1 MHDLK
6 VGGREAPSSRLPRRG
21 PLGRDSI
28 FWLVLVSILFL
39 AAELTPAL
47 LRMPL
52 GTDEITYIARTSI
65 RVNGVSLPP
74 VHGQGV
80 ALLAAPVTLLTQSLT
95 VIRVW
100 MALLSAIGL
109 FLATLC
115 WRRLRP
121 NWVLAI
127 AALIFGGLAISQN
140 SGVQVYPDWWGAL
153 GVLALTGLVLQVV
166 TGTMR
171 DRVTLPSIA
180 LASLIIVLMRPQN
193 IIFLMGPALL
203 AVVIVRPWRK
213 PKALLAMGVGIVL
226 GCLQWVI
233 AAYVMYG
240 GLATRIHSAK
250 QEPPSFGLYFSFF
263 TQAKVLSGPWY
274 CIPTHGCQGVPMP
287 GELLWWVAFLALAG
301 LGLWVT
307 WRTAAK
313 ASSAFAVATAVW
325 VVAFY
330 SFLVPFGAPRY
341 ITPSLALAAILAADG
356 VEWLVTKTSWRRA
369 GVVLTC
375 AFILSE
381 LVSQRLV
388 LQQEAQQQTRSRGFE
403 HVAAE
408 LQAAGVKPPC
418 VLASTPVA
426 YYAGCMV
433 PWDGEHMP
441 AFLASTP
448 QGIKNWRPVY
458 LPNVGQLGTVVYI
471 PAGNV
476 LTPPRHGA

>member
-1 MHDLK
+1 LVHDLQ
-6 VGGREAPSSRLPRRG
+6 VGGRQAPSNRLPRRG
-21 PLGRDSI
+21 QLRGDSI

-65 RVNGVSLPP
+65 RANAVSLPP

-95 VIRVW
+95 AIRVW

-109 FLATLC
+109 FLAMLC

-121 NWVLAI
+121 DWVLAL
-127 AALIFGGLAISQN
+127 AAVIFGGLAISQN

-153 GVLALTGLVLQVV
+153 GVLALTGLILQVV
-166 TGTMR
+166 GGTMR
-171 DRVTLPSIA
+171 DRVALPSIA

-203 AVVIVRPWRK
+203 AVLIVRSWRK
-213 PKALLAMGVGIVL
+213 PKVMIAMGVGIVI
-226 GCLQWVI
+226 GCLQWVV

-240 GLATRIHSAK
+240 SLATRIHLAG

-274 CIPTHGCQGVPMP
+274 CVPPGGCQGVPMP
-287 GELLWWVAFLALAG
+287 GELLWWLAFLALAVF
-301 LGLWVT
+301 GLWVA
-307 WRTAAK
+307 WHTAAK
-313 ASSAFAVATAVW
+313 VSSVFAAATAVW
-325 VVAFY
+325 VVVFY

-341 ITPSLALAAILAADG
+341 IAPSLALAAILAADA
-356 VEWLVTKTSWRRA
+356 VAWLVTNASWRRA
-369 GVVLTC
+369 GVVLAC
-375 AFILSE
+375 AFLLSE

-388 LQQEAQQQTRSRGFE
+388 LQQEVQRQTQSRGFAN
-403 HVAAE
+403 VAAE
-408 LQAAGVKPPC
+408 LRAAGVRPPC
-418 VLASTPVA
+418 VLTSTPEA
-426 YYAGCMV
+426 YYVGCMA
-433 PWDGEHMP
+433 PWTGETMP
-441 AFLASTP
+441 ELLARTP
-448 QGIKNWRPVY
+448 LGIRGWRPVF
-458 LPNVGQLGTVVYI
+458 LPKVGSVGTVVYI
-471 PAGNV
+471 PADSV
-476 LTPPRHGA
+476 LTPSSR

>member
-1 MHDLK
+1 LVHDLQ
-6 VGGREAPSSRLPRRG
+6 VGGRRAPSSGLPRRG

-65 RVNGVSLPP
+65 RANSVSLPP

-95 VIRVW
+95 AIRVW
-100 MALLSAIGL
+100 MALLSAVGL

-121 NWVLAI
+121 DWVLAV

-153 GVLALTGLVLQVV
+153 GVLALTGLILQVV
-166 TGTMR
+166 GGTMR
-171 DRVTLPSIA
+171 DRVALPSIA
-180 LASLIIVLMRPQN
+180 LASLVIVLMRPQN
-193 IIFLMGPALL
+193 VIFLMGPALL
-203 AVVIVRPWRK
+203 AVVIVRSWRK
-213 PKALLAMGVGIVL
+213 PKILGAMGVGILL

-233 AAYVMYG
+233 AAYAMYG
-240 GLATRIHSAK
+240 GLATRIHLAR

-274 CIPTHGCQGVPMP
+274 CVPPGGCQGVPMP
-287 GELLWWVAFLALAG
+287 GELLWWPVFLAFAAV
-301 LGLWVT
+301 GLWVG
-307 WRTAAK
+307 WRTAVK
-313 ASSAFAVATAVW
+313 ASSVFAVATAAW

-330 SFLVPFGAPRY
+330 SLLVPFGAPRY
-341 ITPSLALAAILAADG
+341 ITPSLALASILAADA
-356 VEWLVTKTSWRRA
+356 VAWLVTNASWRRA
-369 GVVLTC
+369 GVVLAC

-388 LQQEAQQQTRSRGFE
+388 LQQEVQQQTRSRGFQ

-408 LQAAGVKPPC
+408 LEAAGVRAPC
-418 VLASTPVA
+418 VLTSTPEA
-426 YYAGCMV
+426 YYVGCMA
-433 PWDGEHMP
+433 PWTGETMP
-441 AFLASTP
+441 ELLARTP
-448 QGIKNWRPVY
+448 QGLKGWRPVF
-458 LPNVGQLGTVVYI
+458 LAHVGAVGTIVYV
-471 PAGNV
+471 PVDSA
-476 LTPPRHGA
+476 LKQHGR

>member
-1 MHDLK
+1 LVHDLQ
-6 VGGREAPSSRLPRRG
+6 VGGRQAPARRLPPRDLLRG
-21 PLGRDSI
+21 DSI

-65 RVNGVSLPP
+65 RANSVSLPP

-80 ALLAAPVTLLTQSLT
+80 ALLAAPVTLLTQSL
-95 VIRVW
+95 VAIRVW

-121 NWVLAI
+121 DWVLAL

-153 GVLALTGLVLQVV
+153 GVLALTGLILQVV
-166 TGTMR
+166 GGTMR
-171 DRVTLPSIA
+171 DRVALPSIA

-203 AVVIVRPWRK
+203 AVVVVPSWRK
-213 PKALLAMGVGIVL
+213 PKLMLAMGVGIVL
-226 GCLQWVI
+226 GCLQWVV
-233 AAYVMYG
+233 AAYTMYG
-240 GLATRIHSAK
+240 GLATRIHFAK
-250 QEPPSFGLYFSFF
+250 REPPSLGLYFSFF

-274 CIPTHGCQGVPMP
+274 CVPAQGGCQGLPMP
-287 GELLWWVAFLALAG
+287 GELLWWLVFLAITG
-301 LGLWVT
+301 LGVWVS
-307 WRTAAK
+307 WHAAAK
-313 ASSAFAVATAVW
+313 ASSVFAVATAAW

-330 SFLVPFGAPRY
+330 TFLVPFGAPRY
-341 ITPSLALAAILAADG
+341 ITPSLALASILAADA
-356 VEWLVTKTSWRRA
+356 VAWLVTKASWRRA
-369 GVVLTC
+369 GIVLAC

-388 LQQEAQQQTRSRGFE
+388 LQQEAQQQTRSRGFA
-403 HVAAE
+403 HVAADLE
-408 LQAAGVKPPC
+408 RAGVKPPC
-418 VLASTPVA
+418 VLASTPEA
-426 YYAGCMV
+426 YYTGCMA
-433 PWDGEHMP
+433 PWDGETMP
-441 AFLASTP
+441 EFLARTP
-448 QGIKNWRPVY
+448 QGLKNWRPVF
-458 LPNVGQLGTVVYI
+458 LPKVGAIGTIVYV
-471 PAGNV
+471 PVDSALKSAG
-476 LTPPRHGA
+476 R

>member
-1 MHDLK
+1 MQDLK

-65 RVNGVSLPP
+65 RVNSVSLPP

-100 MALLSAIGL
+100 MSVLSAIGL

-121 NWVLAI
+121 DWVLAV

-153 GVLALTGLVLQVV
+153 GVLALTGLILRVV
-166 TGTMR
+166 GGTMR
-171 DRVTLPSIA
+171 DRVALPLIA
-180 LASLIIVLMRPQN
+180 LASLDIVLMRPQN
-193 IIFLMGPALL
+193 IIFLMGPALI
-203 AVVIVRPWRK
+203 AVVVVRSWRK
-213 PKALLAMGVGIVL
+213 PRVLVAMGVGIVL

-240 GLATRIHSAK
+240 SLATRIQLAR
-250 QEPPSFGLYFSFF
+250 QEPPSLRLYFSFF

-274 CIPTHGCQGVPMP
+274 CVPPGGCQGVPMP
-287 GELLWWVAFLALAG
+287 GELLWWLAFLALAG
-301 LGLWVT
+301 LGLWSA

-313 ASSAFAVATAVW
+313 ASSVFAAATAVW

-341 ITPSLALAAILAADG
+341 ITPSLALAAILAADA
-356 VEWLVTKTSWRRA
+356 VAWLITKASWRRA
-369 GVVLTC
+369 GVVLAC
-375 AFILSE
+375 AFLASE

-388 LQQEAQQQTRSRGFE
+388 LQQEAQEQTHSRAVFQR
-403 HVAAE
+403 VAAE
-408 LQAAGVKPPC
+408 LKAAGVRPPC
-418 VLASTPVA
+418 VLTSTPEA
-426 YYAGCMV
+426 YYVGCMA
-433 PWDGEHMP
+433 PWTGQTMP
-441 AFLASTP
+441 ELLARTP
-448 QGIKNWRPVY
+448 QGIKGWRPVY
-458 LPNVGQLGTVVYI
+458 LRNVGVVGTVVYI
-471 PAGNV
+471 PASTV
-476 LTPPRHGA
+476 LRPPGH

>member
-1 MHDLK
+1 VHDLK
-6 VGGREAPSSRLPRRG
+6 VSGPEAPSGRQPRRG

-65 RVNGVSLPP
+65 RVNSVSLPP

-80 ALLAAPVTLLTQSLT
+80 ELLAAPITLLTQSLT
-95 VIRVW
+95 AIRVW
-100 MALLSAIGL
+100 MAVLSAFGL

-121 NWVLAI
+121 GWVLGL
-127 AALIFGGLAISQN
+127 AALIFGGLAVSQN

-153 GVLALTGLVLQVV
+153 GVLALTGLILQAVG
-166 TGTMR
+166 GTMR

-180 LASLIIVLMRPQN
+180 LASLVIVLMRPQN

-203 AVVIVRPWRK
+203 AVIIVRSWRK
-213 PKALLAMGVGIVL
+213 PKVMAAMGVGIVL
-226 GCLQWVI
+226 GCLEWVI

-240 GLATRIHSAK
+240 SLATRIHFAGR
-250 QEPPSFGLYFSFF
+250 EPPSFGLYFSFF

-274 CIPTHGCQGVPMP
+274 CVPPHGCQGEPMP
-287 GELLWWVAFLALAG
+287 GELFWWAAFLAIAA
-301 LGLWVT
+301 LGLWVS

-313 ASSAFAVATAVW
+313 SSSLFAAATAVW
-325 VVAFY
+325 VMALY
-330 SFLVPFGAPRY
+330 TFLVPFGAPRY

-356 VEWLVTKTSWRRA
+356 VEWLVTKASWRRA
-369 GVVLTC
+369 GVVLAC
-375 AFILSE
+375 AFLLSE

-388 LQQEAQQQTRSRGFE
+388 LQQEARQQTTSRGYL
-403 HVAAE
+403 HDAAQ
-408 LQAAGVKPPC
+408 LRAAGVRPPC
-418 VLASTPVA
+418 ALVSKPEA
-426 YYAGCMV
+426 YYIGCIA
-433 PWDGEHMP
+433 PWDGETMP
-441 AFLASTP
+441 ELLARTP
-448 QGIKNWRPVY
+448 EGLKGWRPQSVDVGKLRVSVY
-458 LPNVGQLGTVVYI
+458 V
-471 PAGNV
+471 PAK
-476 LTPPRHGA
+476 